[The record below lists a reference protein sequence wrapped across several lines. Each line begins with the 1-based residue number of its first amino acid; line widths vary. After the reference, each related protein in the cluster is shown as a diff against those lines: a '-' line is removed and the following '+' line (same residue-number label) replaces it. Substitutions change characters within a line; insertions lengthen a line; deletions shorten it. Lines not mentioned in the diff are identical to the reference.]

1 MTREQRV
8 AQILVRI
15 AHRLV
20 KKEKRAEQD
29 VLIKQQS
36 VNANSQLLKKYA
48 KD

>member
-20 KKEKRAEQD
+20 KKETRAEQD
-29 VLIKQQS
+29 ALIKQQS
-36 VNANSQLLKKYA
+36 VNANSQLSQHF
-48 KD
+48 